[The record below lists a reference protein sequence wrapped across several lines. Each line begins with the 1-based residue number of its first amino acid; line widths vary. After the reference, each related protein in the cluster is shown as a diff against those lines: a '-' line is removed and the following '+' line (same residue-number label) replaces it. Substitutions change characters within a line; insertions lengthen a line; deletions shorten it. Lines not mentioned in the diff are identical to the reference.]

1 MLAPCTGSSHGR
13 NTHLAYISCPW
24 GSACIRL
31 KQRNN
36 LKSENN
42 LQKKAFPIWEYK
54 GTEQDDKKICLT
66 TWACTETQTS
76 TKETQP
82 ESWAFKCPNF
92 PFLDLNIRMMR
103 SNKGEMKET
112 KTIRICR
119 IIPVAKLPDWR
130 QWNIAEIYSAYQVL
144 ILLHLEHSS
153 LGLGNC
159 HFLWDDPGQYFHL
172 KSTRNTLKISKSFH
186 TKSGNHLIAEIR
198 NSKETV

>member
-1 MLAPCTGSSHGR
+1 M
-13 NTHLAYISCPW
+13 
-24 GSACIRL
+24 
-31 KQRNN
+31 
-36 LKSENN
+36 
-42 LQKKAFPIWEYK
+42 
-54 GTEQDDKKICLT
+54 
-66 TWACTETQTS
+66 
-76 TKETQP
+76 KETQP

-92 PFLDLNIRMMR
+92 PFLDLNIRIER

-130 QWNIAEIYSAYQVL
+130 QWNIAAIYSAYQVL

-172 KSTRNTLKISKSFH
+172 KSTRNNYSENLQVFSY
-186 TKSGNHLIAEIR
+186 EIR
-198 NSKETV
+198 KPFSCRNQEFKGNRLILAKFFWFWNLWSRHAFPTCVRSFALSRMHRAAGSCAVLLCCCTPQIQCLHVSLPCLSV